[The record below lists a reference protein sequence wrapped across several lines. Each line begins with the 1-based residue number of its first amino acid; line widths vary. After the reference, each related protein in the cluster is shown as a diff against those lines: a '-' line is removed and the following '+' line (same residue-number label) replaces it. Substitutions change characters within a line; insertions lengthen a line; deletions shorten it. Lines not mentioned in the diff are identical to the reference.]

1 MLEKTTSEAFPSIG
15 NRINKLTKITDKY
28 LFEDLVQ
35 AIFCINI
42 CINNRSTL
50 ESCLAL
56 NACLLEHK
64 NEGTKEIKTY
74 SEFSEFF
81 SKIYDICKPTIFDDY
96 TVEDFGEVRIN
107 YKNVFY
113 RVIVGTGHN
122 NVFACINF
130 LPSVAR
136 ITNQEKELT
145 LVFEYSS
152 NVIEYFIDVNKNDE
166 AEEPRFV
173 LPSSEL
179 YDKTKIFFNEEVS
192 KYNINDLSCIFDANH
207 LIEKKH
213 FIIKK
218 SGIYPVFNA
227 SILVDLY
234 DLWESRLTDEQK
246 IDVVN
251 NGIFE
256 RVFSLFE
263 LDRSVNCEM
272 YAPAKLFFNGEPSKD
287 TPVYTFVAKGN
298 NGVVIA
304 INIDE
309 YTEETLTKE
318 IDRINKL
325 HKSNQLEFGEIYDRF
340 ESGILR
346 GFSIK
351 SDFPIVFLLYNSFSN
366 PNQMT
371 FISGEP
377 NSRKKCT
384 ALDVIYYLNFMDNI
398 DELFEYL
405 TYSPENEF
413 EQVLGFG
420 SDAAFFFTRKNQQ
433 RYISKG
439 AIKFSMLDVGYDTE
453 NVGVVEYFKNEL
465 KAYPFISDD
474 HQFSEPFAWKIVE
487 FESDSFEIYVKYGTS
502 FGGRL
507 IPLDQDNYIFQ
518 ANNIEFYKDV
528 KNIEDY
534 RQIHQVLNEIID
546 EGVNSLKEIFS
557 DNRIQLMFMPIEYA
571 KNIEP
576 TSFLNEDRVYC
587 YSDAFYYDGKWII
600 KFVVKDKV
608 KIFADLESATNR
620 SVELKIL
627 EEILLPIL
635 ERRPKLNLKFKSKVL
650 SLSKCPKMIGVFT
663 KEIDYIWNDYSKLYS
678 PESHHFHEVR
688 KRIAILCNSNNI
700 SPGVYKGRDANRI
713 IRSMQKS
720 LIEDFEK
727 EVSKFSGIALH
738 RTLLDYY
745 SFLLHSIHINRA
757 RYGSYQNLDIKKDIE
772 VRERI
777 INRREESKNEAR
789 KVLYL
794 IETNL
799 YLNSESQIEP
809 ESDSI
814 LFVLAYANW
823 LILLSDVADMCYFTQ
838 DEAYIEVSEDFTVDT
853 IPFNTE
859 EENNE
864 LLKRIYNNN
873 IGLSRDEVIDSNYF
887 GKIKTSFAKDT
898 GLDFEIFLGLLT
910 YFSSGFDEQIVQ
922 KVGFNVYSSSR
933 DVLLNDFI
941 NIIDLSIELSDANK
955 YLEYLIIDEKKLKII
970 NNKAD
975 FYLPIGNK
983 NDRENRFDV
992 RPIFSYGEEI
1002 IFSPITFDNLKREWI
1017 NELFNFMI
1025 PYRSNLPKTVQTL
1038 FDWKREY
1045 ENKIVYDLENIF
1057 SNQNFALIKTNFE
1070 LKKLG
1075 KVHPQ
1080 ELGDYDIFAIDEIN
1094 KNVWIVECKVIMLV
1108 STFFDMY
1115 TQQNRFFNEQKEDEK
1130 FQKRIDYLNKN
1141 LSVVL
1146 QQLGYINPEEYKVKP
1161 FMCVNKVFLSRY
1173 KNISF
1178 PIVSYSEMVD
1188 RIKKSRHE
1196 TYD

>member
-1 MLEKTTSEAFPSIG
+1 MLEKTTSEAFPSIH
-15 NRINKLTKITDKY
+15 NRINKLIKITDKY
-28 LFEDLVQ
+28 LFEDLIR

-56 NACLLEHK
+56 NACLFEHK

-81 SKIYDICKPTIFDDY
+81 SEIYDICKPTIYDDY

-107 YKNVFY
+107 YQNVFY
-113 RVIVGTGHN
+113 RVIVGTGHS

-130 LPSVAR
+130 LPSIAR
-136 ITNQEKELT
+136 MTNREKELT

-152 NVIEYFIDVNKNDE
+152 NVIEYFIDVNKNDG

-179 YDKTKIFFNEEVS
+179 YDKTNLFFDEEVT
-192 KYNINDLSCIFDANH
+192 KYNIHDLSTIFDANH

-213 FIIKK
+213 FVIRE
-218 SGIYPVFNA
+218 SDIYSVFNA

-234 DLWESRLTDEQK
+234 DLWESRLTDDEK
-246 IDVVN
+246 IAVVN
-251 NGIFE
+251 NGIFD
-256 RVFSLFE
+256 RIFSLFE
-263 LDRSVNCEM
+263 LDRSVNCEI
-272 YAPAKLFFNGEPSKD
+272 YAPAKLFFDGEPSKD
-287 TPVYTFVAKGN
+287 TPVYTFVVKGN

-318 IDRINKL
+318 IDRISEL

-340 ESGILR
+340 ASRILR

-351 SDFPIVFLLYNSFSN
+351 NNLPIVFLLYNSFSN
-366 PNQMT
+366 PNQMNV
-371 FISGEP
+371 ISVERD
-377 NSRKKCT
+377 SRKQCT

-413 EQVLGFG
+413 EKVLGFG
-420 SDAAFFFTRKNQQ
+420 SDASFFFTWKNQQ

-439 AIKFSMLDVGYDTE
+439 AIKFSILDVGYDTE
-453 NVGVVEYFKNEL
+453 NVDVVEYFRNEL
-465 KAYPFISDD
+465 KVYPFISGDY
-474 HQFSEPFAWKIVE
+474 QFREPFAWKIVE
-487 FESDSFEIYVKYGTS
+487 FESDSFEIYVKYGTV

-507 IPLDQDNYIFQ
+507 IPLDEDNYIFQ

-534 RQIHQVLNEIID
+534 RQIHQVLDEIIA

-587 YSDAFYYDGKWII
+587 YSDAFYYDGKWLI
-600 KFVVKDKV
+600 KFVVKDMV
-608 KIFADLESATNR
+608 KIFTDLESATNR

-627 EEILLPIL
+627 EEILLPML
-635 ERRPKLNLKFKSKVL
+635 ERIPKLNSRFKSRVL
-650 SLSKCPKMIGVFT
+650 SLSKSPKMIGVFT
-663 KEIDYIWNDYSKLYS
+663 KGIDYIWNDYSKFYF

-700 SPGVYKGRDANRI
+700 SPGVYKGMDANRI

-727 EVSKFSGIALH
+727 ELSKFSGIALH
-738 RTLLDYY
+738 RILLDYY
-745 SFLLHSIHINRA
+745 SSLLHSIHINRA
-757 RYGSYQNLDIKKDIE
+757 RYGAYQNLDLKKDIE

-777 INRREESKNEAR
+777 INQREESKYEAR

-799 YLNSESQIEP
+799 YLNNESKIEP
-809 ESDSI
+809 ENDSI

-823 LILLSDVADMCYFTQ
+823 LIVLSDVADMCYFTQ
-838 DEAYIEVSEDFTVDT
+838 DEAYVEVSEDFTVDT

-873 IGLSRDEVIDSNYF
+873 IGLSRDEVIDSSYF
-887 GKIKTSFAKDT
+887 GKIKISFAEDT

-910 YFSSGFDEQIVQ
+910 YFSRGFDEQIVQ
-922 KVGFNVYSSSR
+922 KIGFNVYSSSR
-933 DVLLNDFI
+933 DILLNDFI
-941 NIIDLSIELSDANK
+941 NIIDLSIKLSEANK
-955 YLEYLIIDEKKLKII
+955 YLEYLIIDEKNLKTI
-970 NNKAD
+970 NDKAD

-992 RPIFSYGEEI
+992 KPIFSYGEEI

-1017 NELFNFMI
+1017 NGLFDFML
-1025 PYRSNLPKTVQTL
+1025 PYRSNMSNTVQTISE
-1038 FDWKREY
+1038 WKREY

-1057 SNQNFALIKTNFE
+1057 SNQNFELIKTNFE
-1070 LKKLG
+1070 LKKLD

-1080 ELGDYDIFAIDEIN
+1080 GLGDYDIFVIDEIN

-1130 FQKRIDYLNKN
+1130 FQKRVDYLNKY

-1146 QQLGYINPEEYKVKP
+1146 QQLGYTNPEEYKIKP
-1161 FMCVNKVFLSRY
+1161 FICVNKVFLSRY
-1173 KNISF
+1173 KNVSF

-1188 RIKKSRHE
+1188 IIKKSRHG
-1196 TYD
+1196 TYN